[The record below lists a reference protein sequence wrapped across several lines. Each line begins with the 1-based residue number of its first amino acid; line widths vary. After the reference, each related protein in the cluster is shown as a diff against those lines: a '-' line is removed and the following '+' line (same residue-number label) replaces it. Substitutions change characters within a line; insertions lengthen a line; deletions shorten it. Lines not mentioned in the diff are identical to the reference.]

1 MGKVNISEPKKGE
14 ALTVTKI
21 NSTIASW
28 TTQASNIDNE
38 NVHDQSLDNYNF
50 ADNSV
55 RIIHNGSQE
64 NVLEKSHT
72 LLVPKTLGPIKI
84 VSTSPP
90 FDMIN
95 HDQILRTS
103 FHIYYFP
110 DFPVGV
116 NFDGAFLEFEL
127 SLSCSSQ
134 TGTISSL
141 NSHIATR
148 NIRYEGNQLKR
159 QNFDETISI
168 VTHLNKA
175 LPNKA
180 LGFTNLEIFCTLE
193 IKGNTALHVRENTK
207 CGVYGHFAEIETI
220 KR

>member
-72 LLVPKTLGPIKI
+72 
-84 VSTSPP
+84 
-90 FDMIN
+90 
-95 HDQILRTS
+95 LRTS